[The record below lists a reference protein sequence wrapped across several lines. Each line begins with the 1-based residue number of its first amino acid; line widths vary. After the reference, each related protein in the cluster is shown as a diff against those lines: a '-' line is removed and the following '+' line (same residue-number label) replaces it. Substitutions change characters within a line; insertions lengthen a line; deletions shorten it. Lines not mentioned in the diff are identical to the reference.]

1 MPTARRSNKP
11 MRVRVAPPE
20 LRAQLEAGTPAS
32 PQGDGLV
39 PRESE
44 PLTAINEHEAMPHN
58 ANYSEKAE
66 QKNPLDDARHDLRNY
81 CLMMIDQLNLIE
93 EHQGNFAP
101 AGDASLLVGQGQIS
115 RAVRLTF
122 AWYVANDKNTDMDLF
137 RSKQRTLEQLV
148 NPIMNELYNEVHG
161 VSWWIAGI
169 SSTGHGDRC

>member
-1 MPTARRSNKP
+1 

-58 ANYSEKAE
+58 TNYSEKAE

-81 CLMMIDQLNLIE
+81 CLMMIDQLKLIE
-93 EHQGNFAP
+93 ELQDHFRP
-101 AGDASLLVGQGQIS
+101 EGDGQGKIS
-115 RAVRLTF
+115 KAVRLTF
-122 AWYVANDKNTDMDLF
+122 AWYMANEENTDMDLF

-148 NPIMNELYNEVHG
+148 NPIMNKLYNEVYGGQLPGDCRHVG
-161 VSWWIAGI
+161 
-169 SSTGHGDRC
+169 GHRQRLGCLEHTA